1 MKDFVI
7 NGNGNS
13 RYVKSSLEGITTWEQ
28 FRAALAAGTLPI
40 DLNGINPEGFQQLGD
55 PLNKATLLKD
65 ATAALLGLGTDAVP
79 DDAFVALVLGQGVY
93 GYRVKVQLS
102 DGTPVQ
108 GSTVSGISP
117 LQGGSLVT
125 GADGTVLG
133 KSTSASVTIG
143 CSSPYIDQKAP
154 GSQSVTASG
163 TITDVTL
170 TLMNNT
176 GTITVT
182 SSRTI
187 SNISPFAKT
196 VDITAVGGG
205 GGGTGN
211 PIYSNYSPYAGNGG
225 GGGYVQTKLSQ
236 PINGKTI
243 TITIG
248 AGGNGSKGDVRTV
261 ENGGNGGQTTVKVDG
276 QTVLTAAGGT
286 GATGGSYLPTST
298 GSGGRGN
305 GNGGT
310 ADDRASVGGIRPTNG
325 VGYLFDDSSLG
336 IAGGGGGGYGAW
348 NWQTNPDD
356 IRGGLPNG
364 GSGGLPSRGS
374 QGRANGNSGGLG
386 GGGGGGSHWQS
397 PDGGGGDGGRGG
409 SGVVYL
415 RFHF

>member
-7 NGNGNS
+7 KGNGNS
-13 RYVKSSLEGITTWEQ
+13 RYLKSSLEGITTWEQ

-154 GSQSVTASG
+154 GGQGVTASG

-176 GTITVT
+176 DTITWG

-196 VDITAVGGG
+196 VDLTSVGGG
-205 GGGTGN
+205 GGGTGSPDHN
-211 PIYSNYSPYAGNGG
+211 NHGPYAGNGG

-248 AGGNGSKGDVRTV
+248 AGGNGSKGGVNKV
-261 ENGGNGGQTTVKVDG
+261 ENGGNGGQTTVKVDE
-276 QTVLTAAGGT
+276 QTVLTAAGGG
-286 GATGGSYLPTST
+286 GATGGSETPDNP

-310 ADDRASVGGIRPTNG
+310 AESVGGTRPTNG

-348 NWQTNPDD
+348 DKFTDLND
-356 IRGGLPNG
+356 IRGGDPYG
-364 GSGGLPSRGS
+364 GSGGRIPAGVDPPY
-374 QGRANGNSGGLG
+374 NGNSGSRG
-386 GGGGGGSHWQS
+386 GGGGGAGRRLGH
-397 PDGGGGDGGRGG
+397 GGQGG

>member
-1 MKDFVI
+1 MQDRI
-7 NGNGNS
+7 SLYPG
-13 RYVKSSLEGITTWEQ
+13 RVKLQPVAGQENT
-28 FRAALAAGTLPI
+28 FDMVRADEPIQPGT
-40 DLNGINPEGFQQLGD
+40 

-196 VDITAVGGG
+196 VDLTAVGGG

-211 PIYSNYSPYAGNGG
+211 PHYSNYSPCAGNGG

-236 PINGKTI
+236 PINGKVI

-248 AGGNGSKGDVRTV
+248 AGGNGSKGFVQAV
-261 ENGGNGGQTTVKVDG
+261 ENGGNGGQTTVKVDE
-276 QTVLTAAGGT
+276 QTVLTAAGGA
-286 GATGGSYLPTST
+286 GATGGNYNSNYV

-310 ADDRASVGGIRPTNG
+310 AADRASASGTHPTNG
-325 VGYLFDDSSLG
+325 VGYIFDDSSLG

-348 NWQTNPDD
+348 NFGDNPDD
-356 IRGGLPNG
+356 IRGGGPNG

-374 QGRANGNSGGLG
+374 QDYANGNSGGIG
-386 GGGGGGSHWQS
+386 GGGGGASCWQNAL
-397 PDGGGGDGGRGG
+397 GGGGNGGQGGR
-409 SGVVYL
+409 GVVYL

>member
-7 NGNGNS
+7 KGNGNS
-13 RYVKSSLEGITTWEQ
+13 RYLKSSLEGITTWEQ

-65 ATAALLGLGTDAVP
+65 DTAALLGLGTDAVP

-143 CSSPYIDQKAP
+143 CTSPYIDQKAP

-182 SSRTI
+182 SSQTI

-205 GGGTGN
+205 GGGTGD
-211 PIYSNYSPYAGNGG
+211 PVYSNNTPYAGNGG

-236 PINGKTI
+236 PINGKAI

-248 AGGNGSKGDVRTV
+248 AGGNGSQGGVQKV
-261 ENGGNGGQTTVKVDG
+261 ENGGNGGQTTVKVDEHL
-276 QTVLTAAGGT
+276 VLTASGGA
-286 GATGGSYLPTST
+286 GATGGSEYPSYT
-298 GSGGRGN
+298 GSGGSGN
-305 GNGGT
+305 GKGGT
-310 ADDRASVGGIRPTNG
+310 AESVGGTRPTDG

-348 NWQTNPDD
+348 DKFTELND
-356 IRGGLPNG
+356 IRGGAPYG
-364 GSGGLPSRGS
+364 GSGGSIPEG
-374 QGRANGNSGGLG
+374 GYPPYNGNSGSRG
-386 GGGGGGSHWQS
+386 GGGGGAARRTGA
-397 PDGGGGDGGRGG
+397 GGRGG